1 MKKVFFCVT
10 TNLNYDQRMKRI
22 CSSLHRAGYEVTL
35 IGRLTKGSPPL
46 SPNGYHQVRLKGWFS
61 KGKLMYLEYNL
72 RLFFYLLFQK
82 PDLITA
88 IDLDTIIP
96 CYYISL
102 IKKIPRV
109 YDAHEWFSEL
119 KEVVTRPRIQKL
131 WLAVERYF
139 VPRFPL
145 GYTVSQSIAD
155 AFAKLYRV
163 DYELI
168 MNAPLLEPTPKK
180 APAPGPKFFLY
191 QGAVNEGRGF
201 EWLIPAMKSV
211 HAPLWICG
219 EGNYSD
225 QCRKLIQHHNLAHKV
240 IMKGN
245 VLPAELINITASAY
259 AGVNLVEPVGMNQ
272 VYSLTNKYFDYIHA
286 GIPQLTMNF
295 PEYER
300 LNRKLPTAVLLKTLH
315 EELITL
321 ELNNLLENEVLYSTL
336 KNNCT
341 AAAAQLNWNNEE
353 IKLTNFYMKIFT

>member
-10 TNLNYDQRMKRI
+10 TNLSYDQRMKRI
-22 CSSLHRAGYEVTL
+22 CASLYHAGYHVTL
-35 IGRLTKGSPPL
+35 IGRLTKNSPAL
-46 SPNGYHQVRLKGWFS
+46 DNHGYHQVRLNCWFAR
-61 KGKLMYLEYNL
+61 GKLMYLEFNL
-72 RLFFYLLFQK
+72 RLFIYLLFKK

-119 KEVVTRPRIQKL
+119 KEVVSRPRIKRL
-131 WLAVERYF
+131 WLAVEQYF

-155 AFAKLYRV
+155 AFQKLYNV

-168 MNAPLLEPTPKK
+168 MNAPLPGQTEQLPI
-180 APAPGPKFFLY
+180 APGPRFFLY

-201 EWLIPAMKSV
+201 EWLIPAMRWV
-211 HAPLWICG
+211 NAPLWICG
-219 EGNYSD
+219 EGNFSN
-225 QCRKLIQHHNLAHKV
+225 QCRDLIQRHQLGDKV

-245 VLPAELINITASAY
+245 ILPAELAHITASAY
-259 AGVNLVEPVGMNQ
+259 AGINLVEPVGLNQ

-286 GIPQLTMNF
+286 GIPQLTMGF

-300 LNRKLPTAVLLKTLH
+300 LNSESPTAVLLKSLDV
-315 EELITL
+315 ELIAR
-321 ELNNLLENEVLYSTL
+321 ELNNLLDNEVLYANL
-336 KNNCT
+336 KGNCSQ
-341 AAAAQLNWNNEE
+341 AAVRLNWNNEE
-353 IKLTNFYMKIFT
+353 VKLKGFYMKIFH